1 MAFDLDN
8 KELRAIRRD
17 KGLDKERSD
26 KDVEQL
32 KDLILDRQ
40 SFLIDEKEHDEI
52 FLKDIK
58 AIENILAEREQDK
71 KRIHE
76 LEEENKKYIVKLTDE
91 QYKKL
96 VDSIR
101 KEVKQEFEQKV
112 KDKMEELKQL
122 KVQLPVQHMKEAQII
137 VLQELLRGEEDN
149 GT

>member
-1 MAFDLDN
+1 MAFDLDDE
-8 KELRAIRRD
+8 ELRATRRD
-17 KGLDKERSD
+17 KGLDKDRSD
-26 KDVEQL
+26 KNVAN
-32 KDLILDRQ
+32 DRVIAHKFAVMQ
-40 SFLIDEKEHDEI
+40 QQIDEKD
-52 FLKDIK
+52 
-58 AIENILAEREQDK
+58 
-71 KRIHE
+71 KRIQE

>member
-1 MAFDLDN
+1 MIN
-8 KELRAIRRD
+8 EEK
-17 KGLDKERSD
+17 SD
-26 KDVEQL
+26 KNVANTKEDIEIIRSMIEEYENCSVPEVDMQ
-32 KDLILDRQ
+32 INVTFRERQ
-40 SFLIDEKEHDEI
+40 ANAL
-52 FLKDIK
+52 
-58 AIENILAEREQDK
+58 ENILAEREQDK
-71 KRIHE
+71 KRIQE

-91 QYKKL
+91 QYRKL